1 MKRRDIFKLFVT
13 GYDISLHLTT
23 RETEIFLNGKLIYL
37 FSDTRKKMI
46 HVILRETEDVS
57 KGDQVRTI
65 YATTIEF
72 NNEVYDYEDVDILS
86 MLVSSAIE
94 AERKRYDRLRDG
106 LKKDE
111 KNPDEKKP
119 REWGKME
126 VRYK

>member
-23 RETEIFLNGKLIYL
+23 RETEIFLNGKFIYL
-37 FSDTRKKMI
+37 FADTNKKMI
-46 HVILRETEDVS
+46 HVILKEAEDFTS
-57 KGDQVRTI
+57 QQVRTI
-65 YATTIEF
+65 YASTIEF

-86 MLVSSAIE
+86 VLVGNAIE
-94 AERKRYDRLRDG
+94 GEKKKYDKLRAG
-106 LKKDE
+106 VKHDE

-119 REWGKME
+119 REWGTME